1 MNVRTIAVI
10 SRWVPVVLVVGFL
23 PFVPIQAQIAAFAFI
38 VLHGAAILRGT
49 HRLLRLAAL
58 SGIII
63 PPLIVESLWPSGLVV
78 LLALP
83 GLPWLE
89 FTLRSASEATH
100 DEVWPLLSVTDQ
112 RYVTS
117 QAGGLILG
125 ILAVAM
131 VGALTGHLSLTGSSA
146 LVLAFVGGLA
156 AISFTRIP
164 TDGLTAQSPTVRV
177 LARNTLETAVSLQP
191 RMRLAA
197 HILVELD
204 DAWASVSPSKFV
216 GTTKPV
222 VVRVKVNPPLAGSKT
237 LLARTHC
244 MDPWGLIV
252 TTQQVQ
258 LAHIVVIPRATY
270 ATHLARA
277 YLAQTAGGT
286 DALPALSQAQEAS
299 PGAQRGLD
307 YYGARRY
314 EPGDPLRDVFWKHT
328 LKLGQLVVKERRG
341 QQGEAVILA
350 VNVWSS
356 TADDLDQAA
365 YSTVAGAL
373 TLAREDVPMV
383 FAAYTDEAIVSVTSV
398 LSPRQAV
405 LHALHLVG
413 AMRQVA
419 RPTRVLQPA
428 RLAQLRRRV
437 ERLLASNAS
446 PATRLARVLQFQY
459 RAHVTRAK
467 QHPGY
472 QAVLKAAGYLLSP
485 AALLV
490 TSSGPDDPE
499 AIELALE
506 HLRLRGVHALRT
518 PPAAGAVARQRQQTH
533 EYSLLG

>member
-1 MNVRTIAVI
+1 
-10 SRWVPVVLVVGFL
+10 L
-23 PFVPIQAQIAAFAFI
+23 
-38 VLHGAAILRGT
+38 
-49 HRLLRLAAL
+49 
-58 SGIII
+58 
-63 PPLIVESLWPSGLVV
+63 
-78 LLALP
+78 
-83 GLPWLE
+83 
-89 FTLRSASEATH
+89 TLRSTSEATL
-100 DEVWPLLSVTDQ
+100 DEVWPLLSLTDQ
-112 RYVTS
+112 RYVTLE
-117 QAGGLILG
+117 AGSLILSL
-125 ILAVAM
+125 LAVAL
-131 VGALTGHLSLTGSSA
+131 VGALTGHLSLIGSSV

-164 TDGLTAQSPTVRV
+164 PDSLTVQPPTVRV

-216 GTTKPV
+216 GKTKPV

-237 LLARTHC
+237 LLARTRC

-258 LAHIVVIPRATY
+258 LAHIVVIPRGTY
-270 ATHLARA
+270 AAQLARA

-286 DALPALSQAQEAS
+286 DALAALPQTQEGTRAAH
-299 PGAQRGLD
+299 GGLD

-328 LKLGQLVVKERRG
+328 LKLRQLVVKERRG
-341 QQGEAVILA
+341 QHGEAVILA
-350 VNVWSS
+350 VNVWGS

-365 YSTVAGAL
+365 YRTVVGAL
-373 TLAREDVPMV
+373 TLAHEDVPMV
-383 FAAYTDEAIVSVTSV
+383 FAAYTDEAIVSVTPV

-419 RPTRVLQPA
+419 RPTRVLPPA
-428 RLAQLRRRV
+428 QLARLRRRV
-437 ERLLASNAS
+437 ERLLATNTS
-446 PATRLARVLQFQY
+446 PAARLARVLQFGY
-459 RAHVTRAK
+459 RAHVTRA
-467 QHPGY
+467 QQQPGY
-472 QAVLKAAGYLLSP
+472 QAVLKAVGYLLSP
-485 AALLV
+485 AALFV

-506 HLRLRGVHALRT
+506 HLRIRGVHALRA
-518 PPAAGAVARQRQQTH
+518 PQAAGWVTRRQRAY
-533 EYSLLG
+533 EYSSLR

>member
-1 MNVRTIAVI
+1 VNVRTIAII
-10 SRWVPVVLVVGFL
+10 SRWVPILLVIGFL
-23 PFVPIQAQIAAFAFI
+23 PFVPIPVQIASFALV
-38 VLHGAAILRGT
+38 VLHGAAVLRRT
-49 HRLLRLAAL
+49 PRLLRLAAL
-58 SGIII
+58 TGVVI
-63 PPLIVESLWPSGLVV
+63 PPLIAESLWPSALVM

-89 FTLRSASEATH
+89 LTLRSTSEATL
-100 DEVWPLLSVTDQ
+100 DEVWPLLSLTDQ
-112 RYVTS
+112 RYVTLE
-117 QAGGLILG
+117 AGSLILSL
-125 ILAVAM
+125 LAVAL

-146 LVLAFVGGLA
+146 LVLVFLGGLA

-164 TDGLTAQSPTVRV
+164 TDSLTVQSPTVRV
-177 LARNTLETAVSLQP
+177 LARNTLETAVSLHP
-191 RMRLAA
+191 RMGLAA

-204 DAWASVSPSKFV
+204 DAWASISPSRFV
-216 GTTKPV
+216 GKSVPV
-222 VVRVKVNPPLAGSKT
+222 VVRVKLTPPLAGSKT
-237 LLARTHC
+237 LLARTC
-244 MDPWGLIV
+244 FMDPWGLIV
-252 TTQQVQ
+252 TAQQVQ
-258 LAHIVVIPRATY
+258 LAHVVVIPRATY
-270 ATHLARA
+270 AAHLARA
-277 YLAQTAGGT
+277 YLEQTASGK
-286 DALPALSQAQEAS
+286 DALAALPQTQETTRATQ
-299 PGAQRGLD
+299 GGLD

-328 LKLGQLVVKERRG
+328 LKLRQLVVKERRS

-350 VNVWSS
+350 VNVWGS
-356 TADDLDQAA
+356 TADDLDQTA

-383 FAAYTDEAIVSVTSV
+383 FAACTDEAIVSVTSV

-459 RAHVTRAK
+459 RAHITRAK

>member
-1 MNVRTIAVI
+1 MRIIAII
-10 SRWVPVVLVVGFL
+10 SRWVPLLLVAGFL
-23 PFVPIQAQIAAFAFI
+23 PFMPIPVQIASVAFI
-38 VLHGAAILRGT
+38 LLHGAAVLRGT

-58 SGIII
+58 TGVII
-63 PPLIVESLWPSGLVV
+63 PSLIAESLWPSALVV

-89 FTLRSASEATH
+89 LTLRSTSEATL
-100 DEVWPLLSVTDQ
+100 DEVWPLLSLTDQ
-112 RYVTS
+112 RYLTLE
-117 QAGGLILG
+117 AGSLIPSL
-125 ILAVAM
+125 LAVAL
-131 VGALTGHLSLTGSSA
+131 VGALTGHLSLIGSSV

-164 TDGLTAQSPTVRV
+164 PDSLTVQPPTVRV

-216 GTTKPV
+216 GKTKPV

-237 LLARTHC
+237 LLARTRC

-252 TTQQVQ
+252 TTEQVQ
-258 LAHIVVIPRATY
+258 LAHVVVIPRAIY
-270 ATHLARA
+270 AGHLARV
-277 YLAQTAGGT
+277 YLAQTAGGN
-286 DALPALSQAQEAS
+286 DALAALPQTQEGTR
-299 PGAQRGLD
+299 GAQRGLD

-328 LKLGQLVVKERRG
+328 LKLRQLVVKERRSP
-341 QQGEAVILA
+341 QGEAVILA
-350 VNVWSS
+350 VNVWGS
-356 TADDLDQAA
+356 TADDLDQTA
-365 YSTVAGAL
+365 YNTVVGAL

-428 RLAQLRRRV
+428 QLARLRRRV

-446 PATRLARVLQFQY
+446 PAMRLARVLQFEY
-459 RAHVTRAK
+459 RAHVTRAQ

-472 QAVLKAAGYLLSP
+472 EAVLKAADHLLSP

-506 HLRLRGVHALRT
+506 HLHIRGVHALRV
-518 PPAAGAVARQRQQTH
+518 PPASGVAVRRPERASD
-533 EYSLLG
+533 YSSLR